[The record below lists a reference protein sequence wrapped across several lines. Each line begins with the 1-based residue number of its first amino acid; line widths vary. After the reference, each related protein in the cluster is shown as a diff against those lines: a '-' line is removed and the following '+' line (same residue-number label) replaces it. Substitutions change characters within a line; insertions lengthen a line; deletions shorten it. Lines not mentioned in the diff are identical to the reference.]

1 LRKNNIFIRQRT
13 YTSVLSLLNS
23 ILSGKIYPDL
33 LIGELFRKEDFSSD
47 EKRVLVELVY
57 GILRHLGRIDHI
69 IEHASRARIS
79 NLNLDILNSIRIC
92 TYQTAFMDVSAAGII
107 NNAVAMSA
115 NDKKLGGF
123 VKRTVEAVLRNKDN
137 VVFPDKEKAPIE
149 YISVY
154 HSHPRWIVDKWLTDL
169 QSIEEVEALCRANN
183 IEPPLTIRV
192 NPLKSDRESLKKAL
206 EVEGYTSS
214 MTALSPFGL
223 VIDQK
228 KDIFKTDSFAK
239 GLFEVQDEGSQL
251 VTMLTGAK
259 PGELV
264 IDACAGNGG
273 KSLFLSGLMK
283 NQGTIIASDLSTA
296 KLLNLRRRA
305 TRAGA
310 FNIKTVSRDEL
321 NEYNDMA
328 DCVFID
334 APCSGMGVFRRNPDS
349 KWRLTT
355 DDIKQLAAKQK
366 DIISE
371 YSRLVKPGG
380 RLVYATCTI
389 SQEENEDVV
398 FGFLKENHDFQKVP
412 AVSMNPD
419 IFGKLMDE
427 DGFFKSMPHIHN
439 TDGFFG
445 AVMEKKRLSRK
456 DNKFEL
462 EKPSQDAVSIF
473 RETAKGKGELKFHPH
488 EAYEEELEERLP

>member
-1 LRKNNIFIRQRT
+1 LKKSNVFIRQRT
-13 YTSVLSLLNS
+13 YSSVLSLLNL
-23 ILSGKIYPDL
+23 ILSGKKYPDI
-33 LIGELFRKEDFSSD
+33 LIGELFRKEEFSPD

-57 GILRHLGRIDHI
+57 GILHHLGRIDYI
-69 IEHASRARIS
+69 IEHASSARLTNI
-79 NLNLDILNSIRIC
+79 NPDILNSIRIC
-92 TYQTAFMDVSAAGII
+92 TYQALFMDVSAAGII

-123 VKRTVEAVLRNKDN
+123 VKRTVEAVLRNKDDII
-137 VVFPDKEKAPIE
+137 FPDKEKTPLE
-149 YISVY
+149 YICVY
-154 HSHPRWIVDKWLTDL
+154 HSHPRWIVEKWLTEL
-169 QSIEEVEALCRANN
+169 RSIEEVEALCRANN

-206 EVEGYTSS
+206 EMQGYTSS
-214 MTALSPFGL
+214 RTESSPFGL
-223 VIDQK
+223 VIDK
-228 KDIFKTDSFAK
+228 KEDIFKTESFAN

-283 NQGTIIASDLSTA
+283 NRGTVIASDLSPA
-296 KLLNLRRRA
+296 KLSNLRKRA

-310 FNIKTVSRDEL
+310 LNIKTISKDEL
-321 NEYNDMA
+321 NEYDEMA
-328 DCVFID
+328 DSVLID

-366 DIISE
+366 EIIRE

-380 RLVYATCTI
+380 RLVYVTCTV
-389 SQEENEDVV
+389 SREENEEIVY
-398 FGFLKENHDFQKVP
+398 GFLKENEYFQTIP
-412 AVSMNPD
+412 AVNAD
-419 IFGKLMDE
+419 IFGKFMDK

-445 AVMEKKRLSRK
+445 AVMERK
-456 DNKFEL
+456 
-462 EKPSQDAVSIF
+462 DAVSIS

>member
-1 LRKNNIFIRQRT
+1 LKKNNVFIRQRT
-13 YTSVLSLLNS
+13 YSSVLSLLNL
-23 ILSGKIYPDL
+23 ILSGKKYPDIL
-33 LIGELFRKEDFSSD
+33 FGEVFRKEEFSSD

-69 IEHASRARIS
+69 IEHASSARIS
-79 NLNLDILNSIRIC
+79 NLNPDILNSIRIC
-92 TYQTAFMDVSAAGII
+92 TYQAVFMDISTAGII
-107 NNAVAMSA
+107 NNAVALSA

-123 VKRTVEAVLRNKDN
+123 VKRTVEAVLRNKDH

-149 YISVY
+149 YICVY
-154 HSHPRWIVDKWLTDL
+154 HSHPRWILDKWLTEL
-169 QSIEEVEALCRANN
+169 QSIEDVEALCRANN
-183 IEPPLTIRV
+183 FEPPLTIRV
-192 NPLKSDRESLKKAL
+192 NPFKSDRESLKKAL
-206 EVEGYTSS
+206 EAQGYASS
-214 MTALSPFGL
+214 STELSPFGL
-223 VIDQK
+223 VIHK
-228 KDIFKTDSFAK
+228 KEDIFKTDSFAN

-251 VTMLTGAK
+251 VAMLTGAK

-283 NQGTIIASDLSTA
+283 NRGTVIASDLSPA

-305 TRAGA
+305 GRAGA

-321 NEYNDMA
+321 NEYNEMA

-349 KWRLTT
+349 KWRLTP
-355 DDIKQLAAKQK
+355 DDIKQLASKQK
-366 DIISE
+366 EIISE

-380 RLVYATCTI
+380 RLVYVTCTI
-389 SQEENEDVV
+389 SRDENEEIVY
-398 FGFLKENHDFQKVP
+398 GFLKENEDFQKVP
-412 AVSMNPD
+412 AVNAD

-427 DGFFKSMPHIHN
+427 DGFFKSMPHKHN

-445 AVMEKKRLSRK
+445 AVMEKKRLS
-456 DNKFEL
+456 
-462 EKPSQDAVSIF
+462 
-473 RETAKGKGELKFHPH
+473 
-488 EAYEEELEERLP
+488 